1 MWWLCNINIYAIC
14 EVTFFL
20 GLFIDSAWKTSL
32 LDYFFLIFLF
42 CYFVFVFFFIWS
54 FKKNWNKKFDVFVK
68 FYHQRVIFFRCHHS
82 PIKIYFS
89 FPLSRC
95 GSISDA
101 NKCNCLS
108 SRIDQQ
114 TKPGFRQLV
123 NQAISWVP
131 IDLNNASQNPG
142 DFSLH

>member
-32 LDYFFLIFLF
+32 LDYFFLIFLCLF
-42 CYFVFVFFFIWS
+42 SSLYEVLRRTETKSFI
-54 FKKNWNKKFDVFVK
+54 VFVK
-68 FYHQRVIFFRCHHS
+68 FYQQKVIFFRCHHS